1 VVQLALEVIAEI
13 STDSTKSL
21 PVGDNGV
28 SPVDEIF
35 SKFMV
40 DLLALFSFVLVVC
53 VLVVCL

>member
-1 VVQLALEVIAEI
+1 MHV
-13 STDSTKSL
+13 S
-21 PVGDNGV
+21 DNGV

-53 VLVVCL
+53 VCVCLCAVVDACE